1 MDYPKTMTSISPDIV
16 CLDDYERRAREFI
29 SSPYYEYISSGVT
42 DNSLLKRNR
51 DSFSHINILPRVLRD
66 FSEASA
72 CTTLFDQVLNTP
84 ILLAPVAHQ
93 MLVHPEG
100 ELATARGAAVVDIP
114 MVASTLSSK
123 PLESIAS
130 AGSNKNWFQLYL
142 QPDRNDSLELLRRA
156 ETAGYRAIVITVD
169 APINGLRN
177 SIQRAGFSLP
187 PEIQE
192 ANLTHFSAPPRRQL
206 STGQSV
212 ILNGVMADAPDWAT
226 LQWLRKQSALPMLVK
241 GVLHPKDAKECQ
253 TLGIDGVVVSNHGGR
268 ALDSAPVPL
277 EVITSIRAE
286 VGEHYPLLIDGGI
299 RRGSDVFKAVA
310 LGANAVLIGRPQ
322 LYALACAGALGV
334 AHMLK
339 LLIDELHIT
348 MALAGCPRIEDVQ
361 AHCLQKSPI
370 SL

>member
-1 MDYPKTMTSISPDIV
+1 MDYPKTMTSIPPDIV

-29 SSPYYEYISSGVT
+29 SSPIYEYISSGVT

-51 DSFSHINILPRVLRD
+51 DSFSRINILPRVLRN
-66 FSEASA
+66 FSEASG
-72 CTTLFDQVLNTP
+72 CITLFNQVLNAP

-100 ELATARGAAVVDIP
+100 ELATAQGAAAVDIP
-114 MVASTLSSK
+114 MVASTLSSTS
-123 PLESIAS
+123 LESIAG
-130 AGSNKNWFQLYL
+130 AGSNQNWFQLYL
-142 QPDRNDSLELLRRA
+142 QPDRNDSLQLLRRA

-169 APINGLRN
+169 TPINGLRN
-177 SIQRAGFSLP
+177 NSQRAGFSLP

-192 ANLTHFSAPPRRQL
+192 ANLTHCSAPPRRQL
-206 STGQSV
+206 SAGQSI
-212 ILNGVMADAPDWAT
+212 ILNGVMADAPDWT
-226 LQWLRKQSALPMLVK
+226 TIQWLRKQTALPMLVK
-241 GVLHPKDAKECQ
+241 GVLHPQDAKECK

-268 ALDSAPVPL
+268 ALDSAPCPL
-277 EVITSIRAE
+277 EVIAGIRDE

-299 RRGSDVFKAVA
+299 RRGSDVFKAIA
-310 LGANAVLIGRPQ
+310 LGANAVMLGRPQ
-322 LYALACAGALGV
+322 VYALACAGALGV

-348 MALAGCPRIEDVQ
+348 MALAGCPRIEDIH
-361 AHCLQKSPI
+361 AHCLHKSPI